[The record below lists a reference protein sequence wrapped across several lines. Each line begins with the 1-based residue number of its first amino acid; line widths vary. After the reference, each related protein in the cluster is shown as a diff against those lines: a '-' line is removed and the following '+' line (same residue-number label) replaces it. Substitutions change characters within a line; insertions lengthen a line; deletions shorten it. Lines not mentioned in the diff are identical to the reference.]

1 MARVSRL
8 LGGPSRRGVSR
19 AVAFTALALVCC
31 AIGGALA
38 DGEDDAIDSVDPDD
52 DSFPTSEDVP
62 LWQFETEVVT
72 IGKASGKEKR
82 KDVPAFFLRG
92 DDPAQAAT
100 RFVYLN
106 ALPLNHL
113 PHFAT
118 VFAHEWRHNVREELK
133 PRTRAH
139 KRRAAVLGPRSY
151 WKRGTEH
158 ARAGRDGEAHFDYA
172 RAIAGVGL
180 DEIDDPGTKAEET
193 LSNGEVDE
201 IYQLLNAHHRR
212 HSRALNAADKT
223 REQRAAAHERNAW
236 VFERRKEAR
245 RRVEEDEADF
255 RAAFGV
261 QSRDD
266 TSEDTSAEDTNA
278 NAPAGDDETTTTRV
292 AIVAGL
298 AVSLSARDDA
308 ASAAA
313 AHFANIGSSDAR
325 LACSVALEL
334 HSKLDRPTLAC
345 SVGNASEEFETS
357 STTTGEPGDDSRT
370 PEACG
375 DAAKKALR
383 ESSED
388 DGSLVS
394 TLLLRAFILAG
405 GKVDDRAF
413 FDDLTKALVAAHAY
427 ASMRAAVEA
436 EDWETVVSAAATGD
450 AALGVAGRKP
460 DARRKLAAAR
470 ARFEL
475 GNWRECERAANA
487 AVAASVTRGDWRRGQ
502 VRALAVSYGARCAIA
517 RGDGDAAVR
526 YLAVA
531 MRADPDN
538 TLFKN
543 TYKLI
548 KDAGKLVTDAGN
560 KLDRGESRLALESA
574 DKASANLRAV
584 GADEK
589 SAMFAEVDARR
600 CVAHAQMRAFESAL
614 EHCARAAKA
623 IGCYDDGSHDS
634 EEEFKR
640 SCDRADARVY
650 ARVMISRAEVHL
662 RDDYPEGAVGDLRDA
677 VERIAPNAER
687 GSSEAARILEEA
699 RGRLHEAERAKH
711 KHDNDRDHAKM
722 LDLPENLAEL
732 SKDRRCDF
740 VKKAYK
746 KAALKWHPDKAAES
760 GKLRA
765 ARKMNEMTEA
775 RDHVNERLGCVAPK
789 KPDEN
794 DPRQQQRQHPH
805 FRNFHG
811 GFPGGGGFG
820 GGGYQHQQRQR
831 QYQRRPG
838 GQRMHWEF

>member
-8 LGGPSRRGVSR
+8 LGGPSRRGGSR
-19 AVAFTALALVCC
+19 AVAFAALALAFC

-106 ALPLNHL
+106 TLPMNHL
-113 PHFAT
+113 PHFAS
-118 VFAHEWRHNVREELK
+118 VFAHEWRHNVPEELK

-151 WKRGTEH
+151 WKRGAEH
-158 ARAGRDGEAHFDYA
+158 AREGRDGEAHFDYA
-172 RAIAGVGL
+172 RAVAGVGL
-180 DEIDDPGTKAEET
+180 DEIDDPAAKAEET

-201 IYQLLNAHHRR
+201 IYNLLNAHHRR

-255 RAAFGV
+255 RAALGV

-266 TSEDTSAEDTNA
+266 TSEATSDTGY
-278 NAPAGDDETTTTRV
+278 AGNDGTTRV
-292 AIVAGL
+292 AVVAGH

-313 AHFANIGSSDAR
+313 AHFAKIGSSDAK

-334 HSKLDRPTLAC
+334 HSKLDRPALAC
-345 SVGNASEEFETS
+345 LGVNASEEFETS
-357 STTTGEPGDDSRT
+357 STTAGGDDSRT
-370 PEACG
+370 HTPEACG
-375 DAAKKALR
+375 NAAKKALHG
-383 ESSED
+383 SED
-388 DGSLVS
+388 DGSLAS
-394 TLLLRAFILAG
+394 TLLLRAFILTRG
-405 GKVDDRAF
+405 HVDDGAF
-413 FDDLTKALVAAHAY
+413 FDDLTEALVAAHAY

-436 EDWETVVSAAATGD
+436 EDWETVVQAAQT
-450 AALGVAGRKP
+450 KP

-470 ARFEL
+470 AHSEL

-517 RGDGDAAVR
+517 RGDGDAALR
-526 YLAVA
+526 SFAVA

-538 TLFKN
+538 ALFKN

-548 KDAGKLVTDAGN
+548 KDAGKLVADAGV

-589 SAMFAEVDARR
+589 SAMFAEIDARR
-600 CVAHAQMRAFESAL
+600 CVAHAQMRSFESAL

-640 SCDRADARVY
+640 VCAQADARVY
-650 ARVMISRAEVHL
+650 ARVMMSRAEVHL

-677 VERIAPNAER
+677 VERVAPNAER

-699 RGRLHEAERAKH
+699 RGRLHEAERARH
-711 KHDNDRDHAKM
+711 KHDTDRDHAKM
-722 LDLPENLAEL
+722 LHLPENLAEL
-732 SKDRRCDF
+732 PKDRRCDF

-820 GGGYQHQQRQR
+820 GGGYQQQQRQH
-831 QYQRRPG
+831 QRRPG

>member
-8 LGGPSRRGVSR
+8 LGGPSRRGGSR
-19 AVAFTALALVCC
+19 AVAFTALALVFC

-38 DGEDDAIDSVDPDD
+38 DGDDDAIDSVDPDD

-106 ALPLNHL
+106 ALPMNHL
-113 PHFAT
+113 PHFVS

-151 WKRGTEH
+151 WKRGAEH

-172 RAIAGVGL
+172 RAVAGVGL
-180 DEIDDPGTKAEET
+180 DEIDDPGAKAEET

-255 RAAFGV
+255 RAALSGV

-266 TSEDTSAEDTNA
+266 TSDSEATSEA
-278 NAPAGDDETTTTRV
+278 NDETTTRV

-298 AVSLSARDDA
+298 AVSLSLDDDA
-308 ASAAA
+308 ASATS
-313 AHFANIGSSDAR
+313 AHFATIGNSDAR

-334 HSKLDRPTLAC
+334 HSKLNRPPLAC
-345 SVGNASEEFETS
+345 VAGNASEESKTS
-357 STTTGEPGDDSRT
+357 SAGDDSRT

-375 DAAKKALR
+375 NAAKKALLG
-383 ESSED
+383 SED
-388 DGSLVS
+388 DGSLAS

-405 GKVDDRAF
+405 GAVDDRAF
-413 FDDLTKALVAAHAY
+413 FDDLTKALVTAHAY
-427 ASMRAAVEA
+427 ASMRAAVDA
-436 EDWETVVSAAATGD
+436 EDWEAVARAAQTGD
-450 AALGVAGRKP
+450 AAAVAGRKP

-470 ARFEL
+470 AHFEL

-517 RGDGDAAVR
+517 RGDGDAALR
-526 YLAVA
+526 SFAVA

-538 TLFKN
+538 SLFKN

-548 KDAGKLVTDAGN
+548 KDAGKLVTDAGV

-589 SAMFAEVDARR
+589 SAMFAEIDARR

-634 EEEFKR
+634 EEDFKR
-640 SCDRADARVY
+640 LCDRADARVY
-650 ARVMISRAEVHL
+650 ARVMMSRAEVHL
-662 RDDYPEGAVGDLRDA
+662 RDDYPEGAIGDLRDA

-722 LDLPENLAEL
+722 LNLPENLAEL

-794 DPRQQQRQHPH
+794 DPRAQQQRQHPH
-805 FRNFHG
+805 FRNFHHG

-820 GGGYQHQQRQR
+820 GGGYQQRQR

>member
-8 LGGPSRRGVSR
+8 LGGPSRRGGSR
-19 AVAFTALALVCC
+19 AVAFAALALAFC

-52 DSFPTSEDVP
+52 ESFPTSEDVP

-106 ALPLNHL
+106 TLPMNHL
-113 PHFAT
+113 PHFAS
-118 VFAHEWRHNVREELK
+118 VFAHEWRHKVPEELK

-151 WKRGTEH
+151 WKRGAEH
-158 ARAGRDGEAHFDYA
+158 AREGRDGEAHFDYA
-172 RAIAGVGL
+172 RAVAGVGL
-180 DEIDDPGTKAEET
+180 AEIDDPTAKAEET
-193 LSNGEVDE
+193 LSNGEMDE
-201 IYQLLNAHHRR
+201 IYNLLNAHHRR

-255 RAAFGV
+255 RVALGV

-266 TSEDTSAEDTNA
+266 TSEAPHSADDTTNDAEHD
-278 NAPAGDDETTTTRV
+278 AGNDETLPRV
-292 AIVAGL
+292 AVVAGL
-298 AVSLSARDDA
+298 AVSLLESDDA

-313 AHFANIGSSDAR
+313 AHFAKIGSSDAK

-334 HSKLDRPTLAC
+334 HSKLDRPTGAC
-345 SVGNASEEFETS
+345 SPAVNASEEFETS
-357 STTTGEPGDDSRT
+357 STTAHRGDDSRT

-375 DAAKKALR
+375 NAAKKALHG
-383 ESSED
+383 SED
-388 DGSLVS
+388 DGSISS

-405 GKVDDRAF
+405 GAVDDRAF

-436 EDWETVVSAAATGD
+436 EDWETVVEEGRRGD
-450 AALGVAGRKP
+450 AAVAGLKKPP

-470 ARFEL
+470 AHSEL

-517 RGDGDAAVR
+517 RGDGDAALR
-526 YLAVA
+526 SFAVA

-538 TLFKN
+538 ALFKN
-543 TYKLI
+543 AYKLI
-548 KDAGKLVTDAGN
+548 KDAGKLVADAGV

-589 SAMFAEVDARR
+589 SAMFAEIDARR

-650 ARVMISRAEVHL
+650 ARVMMSRAEVHL
-662 RDDYPEGAVGDLRDA
+662 RDDYAEGAVGDLRDA
-677 VERIAPNAER
+677 VERISPNAER

-820 GGGYQHQQRQR
+820 GGGHQQRQR